1 MKLLFD
7 QNLSFKLAKRLDDV
21 FPRSSQVKLLGL
33 EEADDPEIW
42 DYARQN
48 GFILATKDVDYYER
62 SALLGHP
69 PKVIWL
75 RCGNQNTAFIEKLLR
90 DHHAEIVEF
99 EKNTTAGC
107 LELY

>member
-7 QNLSFKLAKRLDDV
+7 QNLSFKLAKELDDV
-21 FPRSSQVKLLGL
+21 FTGSSQVKLVNLQ
-33 EEADDPEIW
+33 EADDSDIW

-48 GFILATKDVDYYER
+48 GFTLVSKDSDYHER

-75 RCGNQNTAFIEKLLR
+75 RCGNQRTSYIEQLIRSHLDEIRAFEA
-90 DHHAEIVEF
+90 DA
-99 EKNTTAGC
+99 TAGC
-107 LELY
+107 LEIY